1 MTIRV
6 LVNGALGKMGQ
17 ETVQAV
23 QQDARFSFVGGISR
37 GDDLTRAIQDSR
49 PDVVVDFTNAAV
61 VFENCKIILTEK
73 VRPVIGT
80 SGLLPDQISLL
91 QQMAQEQKV
100 GGIIAPNFSLG
111 AILMMKYATEWVK
124 YFPQVEIIEMHHD
137 GKLDAPSGTALRTA
151 QKLAQLR
158 DKEVPERQEKILVE
172 GARGA
177 VIEDIHIHSVRLP
190 GLVAYQEIIFGGQ
203 DETLTVRHNSIHRR
217 SFMPGVLLACDK
229 VMILPELVYGLEQI
243 I

>member
-6 LVNGALGKMGQ
+6 LVSGALGKMGQ
-17 ETVQAV
+17 ETVQAL
-23 QQDARFSFVGGISR
+23 QQDPRFSFVGGITR
-37 GDDLTRAIQDSR
+37 GDDLTMAIQHSH
-49 PDVVVDFTNAAV
+49 PDVVVDFSNAV
-61 VFENCKIILTEK
+61 SVFENCKIILAEK

-80 SGLLPDQISLL
+80 SGLLPGQIALL
-91 QQMAQEQKV
+91 QQMAQEEKI
-100 GGIIAPNFSLG
+100 GGVIAPNFSLG

-124 YFPQVEIIEMHHD
+124 YFPHVEIVEMHHD
-137 GKLDAPSGTALRTA
+137 AKLDAPSGTALRTA

-158 DKEVPERQEKILVE
+158 DKEIPNRPEKILVE

-177 VIEDIHIHSVRLP
+177 VVDDIHIHSVRLP

-217 SFMPGVLLACDK
+217 SYMPGVLLACDK
-229 VMILPELVYGLEQI
+229 VMTMSHLIYGLEQI